1 MLYECLEDEKVIDPV
16 KLDLCDYQAIE
27 LVHPFCLLREDI
39 DSLTEVSPYEALVIK
54 DSSKIG
60 AKESLP
66 TPGPQQDIMNPEEI
80 PPMNQE
86 TPYKMDI
93 LENSLGREANL
104 QYMDQWSIF
113 TEKLRYTAPSKSTPG
128 YDIQGQGCMDFS
140 PKRVNRVDQAKEVSM
155 APLDFCYMPASEY
168 MDRYDGI
175 TSELNVNMEYDDAV
189 DVETTYTW
197 SRIT

>member
-1 MLYECLEDEKVIDPV
+1 
-16 KLDLCDYQAIE
+16 
-27 LVHPFCLLREDI
+27 
-39 DSLTEVSPYEALVIK
+39 
-54 DSSKIG
+54 
-60 AKESLP
+60 
-66 TPGPQQDIMNPEEI
+66 MNPEEI

-86 TPYKMDI
+86 TPYRTDI
-93 LENSLGREANL
+93 LDNSLGREANL

-140 PKRVNRVDQAKEVSM
+140 PERVNRVDQAKEVSM

-175 TSELNVNMEYDDAV
+175 TSELNVNTEYDDAV
-189 DVETTYTW
+189 DVATTYLGQESIKLTDTFHPEQAFPIYPNCHTKGQFVGGGIIDILLDTGA
-197 SRIT
+197 SKSYMSKAFYMRHTHLHK